1 MRIRALGVVPGTLP
15 TGRLNAITDV
25 PGVLVGHTTLATG
38 PINTGV
44 TAIVPPGY
52 ADGAAGYAGG
62 LPAAIAVGNGY
73 GKLVGSTQVD
83 ELGVLETPVLL
94 TGTLSVFRVA
104 DALVSWLLARDPDAI
119 SLNPVV
125 GETNDGYLSDIRSR
139 PITQEHVFA
148 ALDSASAELP
158 AEGNVGAGTGT
169 VALGFKAGIGTASR
183 VVASAVA
190 PDKNT
195 RAIASGDGAGGVE
208 SVRATEADGAGAGG
222 AGAGGAVGVLVQA
235 NFSGTLTVLGAP
247 VPPPVEVPVP
257 EGNSCVI
264 VVATD
269 LPLDARQL
277 GRVARRA
284 VFAMGRVGSDFSPG
298 SGDYAI
304 AFSTSKAAAMREY
317 ELKEVFQAT
326 MEAVE
331 EALLNSLTM
340 ATTVTGYNG
349 NTQYAVPHE
358 LISREP
364 RPTPPTA

>member
-1 MRIRALGVVPGTLP
+1 MRIRALGVTPGSLP
-15 TGRLNAITDV
+15 PGRLNAITDV

-38 PINTGV
+38 PVNTGV

-52 ADGAAGYAGG
+52 EGGQAGYAGG

-73 GKLVGSTQVD
+73 GKLVGSTQVE

-104 DALVSWLLARDPDAI
+104 DALVSWLLERDPSAI

-139 PITQEHVFA
+139 PITPEHVFA
-148 ALDSASAELP
+148 ALDSATADLP

-169 VALGFKAGIGTASR
+169 VALGFKAGIGTSSR
-183 VVASAVA
+183 QL
-190 PDKNT
+190 T
-195 RAIASGDGAGGVE
+195 AGV
-208 SVRATEADGAGAGG
+208 
-222 AGAGGAVGVLVQA
+222 VGVLVQA
-235 NFSGTLTVLGAP
+235 NFSGTLTVLGTP
-247 VPPPVEVPVP
+247 VLPPVESPVP

-304 AFSTSKAAAMREY
+304 AFSTNRATPPQDQA
-317 ELKEVFQAT
+317 LKEVFNAT
-326 MEAVE
+326 TEATE

-340 ATTVTGYNG
+340 AGTVTGHHG

-358 LISREP
+358 LISRAL
-364 RPTPPTA
+364 RPTPPAV

>member
-1 MRIRALGVVPGTLP
+1 MRIRALGVVPGSLP
-15 TGRLNAITDV
+15 PGPLNAITDV
-25 PGVLVGHTTLATG
+25 PGVLVGHSTLVG
-38 PINTGV
+38 GSVNTGV
-44 TAIVPPGY
+44 TAVVPPGY
-52 ADGAAGYAGG
+52 TDGQPGYAGG
-62 LPAAIAVGNGY
+62 LPGAIAVGNGY
-73 GKLVGSTQVD
+73 GKLVGSTQVE

-104 DALVSWLLARDPDAI
+104 DALVSWLLARDPAAI

-139 PITQEHVFA
+139 PITPEHVFA

-183 VVASAVA
+183 QV
-190 PDKNT
+190 
-195 RAIASGDGAGGVE
+195 
-208 SVRATEADGAGAGG
+208 ADGV
-222 AGAGGAVGVLVQA
+222 VGVLVQA
-235 NFSGTLTVLGAP
+235 NFSGTLTVLGTP
-247 VPPPVEVPVP
+247 VVPPVEMPVP

-264 VVATD
+264 IVATD

-284 VFAMGRVGSDFSPG
+284 VFGMGRVGSDFSPG

-304 AFSTSKAAAMREY
+304 AFSTSRAPAMREY
-317 ELKEVFQAT
+317 ELKGVFQAT

-358 LISREP
+358 LVSRAR
-364 RPTPPTA
+364 RPTPPVV

>member
-1 MRIRALGVVPGTLP
+1 MGGMRIRSLGVTPGTLP

-25 PGVLVGHTTLATG
+25 PGVLVGQTTVAG
-38 PINTGV
+38 GVVNTGV
-44 TAIVPPGY
+44 TAIVPP
-52 ADGAAGYAGG
+52 GYAGG

-104 DALVSWLLARDPDAI
+104 DALLSWLLARDPDAI

-139 PITQEHVFA
+139 PITPEHVFA

-169 VALGFKAGIGTASR
+169 VALGFKAGIGTSSR
-183 VVASAVA
+183 
-190 PDKNT
+190 
-195 RAIASGDGAGGVE
+195 RARDGL
-208 SVRATEADGAGAGG
+208 
-222 AGAGGAVGVLVQA
+222 VGVLVQA
-235 NFSGTLTVLGAP
+235 NFSGTLTVLGTP
-247 VPPPVEVPVP
+247 IRPPVEVAVP

-304 AFSTSKAAAMREY
+304 AFSTSRAGAMREY
-317 ELKEVFQAT
+317 ELKGVFQAT

-340 ATTVTGYNG
+340 ASTVTGFGG

-358 LISREP
+358 LISRVR
-364 RPTPPTA
+364 RPTPPAV